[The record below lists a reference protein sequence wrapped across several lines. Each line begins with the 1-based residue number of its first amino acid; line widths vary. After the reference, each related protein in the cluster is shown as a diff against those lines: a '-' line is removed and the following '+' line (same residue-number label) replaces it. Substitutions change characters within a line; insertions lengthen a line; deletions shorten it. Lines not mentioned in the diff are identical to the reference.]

1 MMIAASDWVELV
13 KLAPSILWVG
23 FALLVVLL
31 FRSAIAERLPAL
43 RSLELPGGV
52 KAQFD
57 AALTQAAASTG
68 TTIPSGERT
77 RLERRVARDA
87 SLLRGSRLLWID
99 DEPASTR
106 TERSAMTALGVVI
119 DTATSD
125 DDARRRI
132 AAEQYDVI
140 ISDIARGER
149 SKAGLAFISD
159 IREHD
164 KSVPIIFYIRNL
176 SPDLGTPASAHGLTN
191 RPDELVD
198 LLLDALE
205 RRRI

>member
-1 MMIAASDWVELV
+1 MIATSDWVEVV

-31 FRSAIAERLPAL
+31 FRSTIAERLLGL

-57 AALTQAAASTG
+57 AALAQAAASTG
-68 TTIPSGERT
+68 TTIPAGERT

-87 SLLRGSRLLWID
+87 NLLRGSRLLWID
-99 DEPASTR
+99 DEPSSTR
-106 TERSAMTALGVVI
+106 TERSALTALGVVV

-125 DDARRRI
+125 RDAGHHM
-132 AAEQYDVI
+132 ATEQYDVI
-140 ISDIARGER
+140 ISDIARGAR
-149 SKAGLAFISD
+149 NDAGLAFIPN
-159 IREHD
+159 IRESD
-164 KSVPIIFYIRNL
+164 ESVPIIFYIRNL
-176 SPDLGTPASAHGLTN
+176 APDLGTPAGAHGLTN

-205 RRRI
+205 RRRL